1 MVTIAAINT
10 RPLQTPVTTSRGF
23 TFRWAPPA
31 QVENPEFIDLY
42 NVVIDQLPEQDGRRK
57 RQAATN
63 VVNVNQTGTEF
74 QFTTGDPFT
83 GYTVGV
89 DAVLNVNGDATRVT
103 ALSPN
108 TIMTGEEGTW
118 F

>member
-10 RPLQTPVTTSRGF
+10 EPRGDPITTSRGF

-42 NVVIDQLPEQDGRRK
+42 NVVIDQLPEQSGRRK

-74 QFTTGDPFT
+74 QFTTGEPFT
-83 GYTVGV
+83 DYTVRV
-89 DAVLNVNGDATRVT
+89 YAVLDVNGDTTRVT

-118 F
+118 V